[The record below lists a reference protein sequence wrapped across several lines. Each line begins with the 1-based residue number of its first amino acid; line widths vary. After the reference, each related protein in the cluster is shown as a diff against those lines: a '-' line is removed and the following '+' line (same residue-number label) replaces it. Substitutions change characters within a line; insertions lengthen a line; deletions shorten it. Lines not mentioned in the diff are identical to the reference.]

1 MTLIQ
6 GVGVEE
12 EKFLSRGTR
21 QHCDEGWRMET
32 LTRKRLQTNRY
43 VKDICS
49 PYDEYYIQEMHI
61 FWNKKQVYVSCMDV
75 NWTNKHTQRYGETSS
90 QVWCQKPD

>member
-1 MTLIQ
+1 MALIQ

-21 QHCDEGWRMET
+21 QHWDEGWRMET

-61 FWNKKQVYVSCMDV
+61 FGTKSKFMCLV
-75 NWTNKHTQRYGETSS
+75 WTQIGPTSTP
-90 QVWCQKPD
+90 KGTEK